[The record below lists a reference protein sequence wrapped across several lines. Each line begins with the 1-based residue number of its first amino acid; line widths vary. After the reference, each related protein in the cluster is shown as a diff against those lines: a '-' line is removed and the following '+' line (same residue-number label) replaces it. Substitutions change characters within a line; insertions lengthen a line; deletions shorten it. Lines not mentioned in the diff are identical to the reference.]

1 MSHVFAFHGGVH
13 PPENKRQS
21 TRTPIRQAPLPER
34 LVLPLSQHIGAPAEP
49 RVQVGDRVLKGQR
62 IAEPVGRISAALHA
76 PTSGIVTAI
85 GPHPIPHASG
95 MEADCI
101 IIDSDGDDRWIEHAG
116 LADFRALGKAAL
128 TDYIRNSGVTGMGGA
143 GFPTDVKLHLGDD
156 HIVNTLIINAAECEP
171 YITADD
177 MLMRER
183 ASDIVAGIEII
194 DYLLKPS
201 HILIGIEDNKPQA
214 VKALEKALKGCTLNI
229 DIRVV
234 PTKYPSGGE
243 KQLIKLLTDV
253 EVPSGHIPAD
263 VGIVCQ
269 NIGTAYAT
277 ARAVHQG
284 EPLISRI
291 VTMTGEAVAQP
302 QNFEA
307 LIGTPYS
314 LLLRAARVDTG
325 SLFRLVVGGPMMGF
339 TVDNDQIPVIKTTN
353 CLIAASPDE
362 MPEAPP
368 AQECIRCGLCEQV
381 CPAELLPQQ
390 LYWFAKGREL
400 DKARHHNLFDC
411 IECGACS
418 YVCSSAIPLVQYY
431 RNAKAEIRSD
441 EAEQRK
447 AEHARQRFEARQARL
462 EAEQAEKEARRK
474 ARAEAAARNQ
484 AARKDKSVAAAPAST
499 AVQAPAGEPDLKQ
512 LKTAASV
519 ARTKLKQAQKALKN
533 AEDKG
538 LDGVDAL
545 RATVQALNIKADAA
559 QQAYDQALNAQS
571 DASAA
576 PDAKQLKTNAAVAR
590 TKLKQAEKALA
601 SARETGGDDIGALE
615 SRVRELELRA
625 NDAQKAYDAADAGSA
640 GTQAPDPAK
649 LAQLKADMDAAQAKV
664 DKAQAAL
671 ESAIASGSP
680 AVEKMTAGVEKL
692 RGKYLEAR
700 AAHEAACTPAAAP
713 ATSPAKLAELKA
725 DMDAAQAKV
734 DKAQAA
740 LENAIAS
747 GSPAVEKMTAGVE
760 KLRGKYLEARA
771 VHEAACTPAAAP
783 ATSPAKLAELK
794 ADMDAA
800 QAKADKAQAALDSA
814 IASGSPAVEK
824 MTAGVEKLR
833 GKYLDAKTA
842 YEAAGGT
849 CSDVPQSD
857 TPADADAEKPVDLK
871 ALKQQV
877 SIMRTKLKKAE
888 KALQDAD
895 AGERDALAHEVQDL
909 NERLNSARAELQ
921 SAEQVRI
928 EAAAAAGV
936 DLKQLQIDAA
946 MARAEVTKTERALG
960 TADSTSATDLEQTL
974 LQARSRADE
983 LSKTLS
989 RFE

>member
-1 MSHVFAFHGGVH
+1 MGHVFAFHGGVH

-21 TRTPIRQAPLPER
+21 TRTPIRQAPLPDQ
-34 LVLPLSQHIGAPAEP
+34 LILPLSQHIGAPAEP
-49 RVQVGDRVLKGQR
+49 LVKVGDKVLKGQR

-76 PTSGIVTAI
+76 PTSGTITAI

-95 MEADCI
+95 MQANCI
-101 IIDSDGDDRWIEHAG
+101 IIDSDGEDRWIEHTG
-116 LADFRALGKAAL
+116 LTDYRSLGKGAL
-128 TDYIRNSGVTGMGGA
+128 TDYIRNSGITGMGGA

-194 DYLLKPS
+194 DHLLKPS

-214 VKALEKALKGCTLNI
+214 IKALEKALKGCTLNI
-229 DIRVV
+229 DLRVV

-291 VTMTGEAVAQP
+291 VTLTGEAVAQP
-302 QNFEA
+302 QNFET
-307 LIGTPYS
+307 LIGTPYA
-314 LLLRAARVDTG
+314 LLLQAARVSPHD
-325 SLFRLVVGGPMMGF
+325 LYRLVVGGPMMGF

-362 MPEAPP
+362 MPPAPP

-400 DKARHHNLFDC
+400 DKAKHHNLFDC

-447 AEHARQRFEARQARL
+447 AEHARVRFEARQARL

-474 ARAEAAARNQ
+474 ARAEEAARNQ
-484 AARKDKSVAAAPAST
+484 AARKDKPQAAAVSST
-499 AVQAPAGEPDLKQ
+499 AVATAPAAEPDLKQ

-519 ARTKLKQAQKALKN
+519 ARTKLKQAQKALKHS
-533 AEDKG
+533 EEKE
-538 LDGVDAL
+538 LDGADTL
-545 RATVQALNIKADAA
+545 RITVSELTVKADAA
-559 QQAYDQALNAQS
+559 QQAYDQALNADS
-571 DASAA
+571 AASAA

-601 SARETGGDDIGALE
+601 TARDNGSADIAALE

-625 NDAQKAYDAADAGSA
+625 SDAQKAYDAADAGTT
-640 GTQAPDPAK
+640 GAPAPNPEKIAE
-649 LAQLKADMDAAQAKV
+649 LKADMDAAQAKV

-671 ESAIASGSP
+671 DGAVASNSP

-692 RGKYLEAR
+692 RAKYLEAR
-700 AAHEAACTPAAAP
+700 AAFAAASTPAVQ

-734 DKAQAA
+734 DKAQ
-740 LENAIAS
+740 
-747 GSPAVEKMTAGVE
+747 V
-760 KLRGKYLEARA
+760 
-771 VHEAACTPAAAP
+771 
-783 ATSPAKLAELK
+783 
-794 ADMDAA
+794 
-800 QAKADKAQAALDSA
+800 ALDSA
-814 IASGSPAVEK
+814 IASNSPAVEK

-833 GKYLDAKTA
+833 GKYLDARAA
-842 YEAAGGT
+842 YEAAAGT
-849 CSDVPQSD
+849 RSDAPLPGA
-857 TPADADAEKPVDLK
+857 TAEAEKPVDLK

-895 AGERDALAHEVQDL
+895 GGERDALTREVQDL
-909 NERLNSARAELQ
+909 NDRLNSARAQLQ
-921 SAEQVRI
+921 RAEQVRI
-928 EAAAAAGV
+928 DAAAAAGV

-946 MARAEVTKTERALG
+946 MARAQVTKAERALG
-960 TADSTSATDLEQTL
+960 TADSAAAADLEQAL

>member
-1 MSHVFAFHGGVH
+1 MGHVFAFHGGVH

-21 TRTPIRQAPLPER
+21 TRTPIRQAPLPDQ
-34 LVLPLSQHIGAPAEP
+34 LILPLSQHIGTPAEP
-49 RVQVGDRVLKGQR
+49 LVKVGDKVLKGQR

-76 PTSGIVTAI
+76 PTSGTVSAI

-95 MEADCI
+95 MQANCI
-101 IIDSDGDDRWIEHAG
+101 VIDSDGEDRWVEHAG
-116 LADFRALGKAAL
+116 LANYQSLGKGPL
-128 TDYIRNSGVTGMGGA
+128 TDYIRNSGITGMGGA

-183 ASDIVAGIEII
+183 ADDIVAGIEII
-194 DYLLKPS
+194 DHLLKPS

-214 VKALEKALKGCTLNI
+214 IRALEKALVGCKLNI
-229 DIRVV
+229 DLRVV

-243 KQLIKLLTDV
+243 KQLIKLLTNV
-253 EVPSGHIPAD
+253 EVPSGRIPAD

-269 NIGTAYAT
+269 NVGTAYAT

-291 VTMTGEAVAQP
+291 VTLTGEAVAQP
-302 QNFEA
+302 QNFET

-314 LLLRAARVDTG
+314 LLLRAARVSPND
-325 SLFRLVVGGPMMGF
+325 LYRLVVGGPMMGF
-339 TVDNDQIPVIKTTN
+339 SVDNDQIPVIKTTN

-400 DKARHHNLFDC
+400 DKAKNHNLFDC

-441 EAEQRK
+441 DAEQRK
-447 AEHARQRFEARQARL
+447 AEHARVRFEARQARL

-474 ARAEAAARNQ
+474 ARAEEAARNQ
-484 AARKDKSVAAAPAST
+484 AARKDKPQVAASVASNAATTAPA
-499 AVQAPAGEPDLKQ
+499 PAAEPDLKQ

-519 ARTKLKQAQKALKN
+519 ARTKLKQALKALKHT
-533 AEDKG
+533 EDKG
-538 LDGVDAL
+538 FDGADAL
-545 RATVQALNIKADAA
+545 RTTISELTSKADAA
-559 QQAYDQALNAQS
+559 QQAYDQALNADS
-571 DASAA
+571 AASTA

-601 SARETGGDDIGALE
+601 TARDNGSDEITALE

-625 NDAQKAYDAADAGSA
+625 SDAQKAYDAADDAG
-640 GTQAPDPAK
+640 APGIDPAK
-649 LAQLKADMDAAQAKV
+649 LAELKADMDAAKAKV
-664 DKAQAAL
+664 DKAQTAL
-671 ESAIASGSP
+671 EGAIASGSP
-680 AVEKMTAGVEKL
+680 AAEKMTAGVEKL

-700 AAHEAACTPAAAP
+700 AAFDAADPPAAAQ
-713 ATSPAKLAELKA
+713 AVSPAKLAELKA
-725 DMDAAQAKV
+725 DMDTAKAKV
-734 DKAQAA
+734 DKAQTA
-740 LENAIAS
+740 LEGAIAS
-747 GSPAVEKMTAGVE
+747 GSPAAEKMTAGVE
-760 KLRGKYLEARA
+760 KLRGKYLEAKAAHDAAASTSA
-771 VHEAACTPAAAP
+771 VTPAA
-783 ATSPAKLAELK
+783 SPAKLAELQ
-794 ADMDAA
+794 ADMESAK
-800 QAKADKAQAALDSA
+800 AKADKAQAALEGA

-824 MTAGVEKLR
+824 MTAGVTKLHGR
-833 GKYLDAKTA
+833 YLEAKTA
-842 YEAAGGT
+842 FDQACGTAPKPEPAAGT
-849 CSDVPQSD
+849 V
-857 TPADADAEKPVDLK
+857 VDIK
-871 ALKQQV
+871 ALKQQL

-888 KALQDAD
+888 KALQDTDAD
-895 AGERDALAHEVQDL
+895 SQASLSAEVQELSGRFESAKAEL
-909 NERLNSARAELQ
+909 NRAEQ
-921 SAEQVRI
+921 ARI
-928 EAAAAAGV
+928 EMAAAAGV

-946 MARAEVTKTERALG
+946 MARAQVTKAERALG
-960 TADSTSATDLEQTL
+960 TADSAAVADLEQAL
-974 LQARSRADE
+974 LQARSHADE